1 MHLGDKAKLTVPLA
15 FALASGVAVAQPKEA
30 VPADA
35 PSAELQKLL
44 QNCDA
49 RKFETVID
57 VTVDGKPRK
66 SKVKLCGTAGQS
78 DADWI
83 KTLKE
88 AIDKTAANQ
97 RMPPAM
103 RDQVITALN
112 GEIGRLTGLQPKA
125 AATASAPPALKPALP
140 PPRQARPNTLARD
153 YGSLPPLPA
162 TPPPPTRVLASAG
175 VNVPMLS
182 RPRLSLTCFVP
193 GDLAGDGP
201 CTGFDRDTLL
211 IVKAG
216 EDLPAGTSLRFV
228 RNGDSRADVE
238 LAQLK
243 RGKSMRV
250 PLPREV
256 CKGVVGG
263 RLEIRIV
270 RSAPAVGP
278 TGQEVGREGPY
289 NLRC

>member
-1 MHLGDKAKLTVPLA
+1 MHLGDKAKLIVPLA
-15 FALASGVAVAQPKEA
+15 LALASGVAVAQPKDTA
-30 VPADA
+30 PADA
-35 PSAELQKLL
+35 PSAEMQKLL

-88 AIDKTAANQ
+88 AVDKTAANQ
-97 RMPPAM
+97 KMPPAM
-103 RDQVITALN
+103 RDQVIRALN
-112 GEIGRLTGLQPKA
+112 GEIGRLTGLLPKA
-125 AATASAPPALKPALP
+125 SGAAPALP
-140 PPRQARPNTLARD
+140 PPRRPAQNTLARD
-153 YGSLPPLPA
+153 YGSLPPLPS

-182 RPRLSLTCFVP
+182 RPRLSMTCFAP

-201 CTGFDRDTLL
+201 CFGFERDTLL

-228 RNGDSRADVE
+228 RNGDRQADVE

-250 PLPREV
+250 SLPSEV

>member
-1 MHLGDKAKLTVPLA
+1 MHLGDKAKFMAPLA
-15 FALASGVAVAQPKEA
+15 LALVAGLAEAQPKEPA
-30 VPADA
+30 PADA
-35 PSAELQKLL
+35 PSAEMQKLL

-57 VTVDGKPRK
+57 VTVEGKPRK

-88 AIDKTAANQ
+88 AVDKTAANQ
-97 RMPPAM
+97 KMPQAM
-103 RDQVITALN
+103 RDRIITALN
-112 GEIGRLTGLQPKA
+112 GEIARLTGLQPKA
-125 AATASAPPALKPALP
+125 AATASAPPAPKPAL
-140 PPRQARPNTLARD
+140 
-153 YGSLPPLPA
+153 
-162 TPPPPTRVLASAG
+162 PPPTRVLASAG

-182 RPRLSLTCFVP
+182 RPRLSMTCFAP

-201 CTGFDRDTLL
+201 CTGFERDTLL

-216 EDLPAGTSLRFV
+216 ENLPPGTSLRFV
-228 RNGDSRADVE
+228 RNGDRQADVE

-250 PLPREV
+250 ALPREV
-256 CKGVVGG
+256 CRGVVGG

-270 RSAPAVGP
+270 RSVPAVGP
-278 TGQEVGREGPY
+278 KGQEVGKEGPY

>member
-1 MHLGDKAKLTVPLA
+1 MHLGDKAKFMAPLA
-15 FALASGVAVAQPKEA
+15 LALVAGLAEAQPKEPA
-30 VPADA
+30 PADA
-35 PSAELQKLL
+35 PSAEMQKLL

-57 VTVDGKPRK
+57 VTVEGKPRK

-88 AIDKTAANQ
+88 AVDKTAANQ
-97 RMPPAM
+97 KMPQAM
-103 RDQVITALN
+103 RDRIITALN
-112 GEIGRLTGLQPKA
+112 GEIARLTGLQPKA
-125 AATASAPPALKPALP
+125 GAAASAPPAPKPALP
-140 PPRQARPNTLARD
+140 PPRQARQDTLARD

-162 TPPPPTRVLASAG
+162 TAPPPTRVLASAG

-182 RPRLSLTCFVP
+182 RPRLSMTCFAP

-201 CTGFDRDTLL
+201 CTGFERDTLL

-216 EDLPAGTSLRFV
+216 ENLPPGTSLRFV
-228 RNGDSRADVE
+228 RNGDRQADVE

-250 PLPREV
+250 ALPREV
-256 CKGVVGG
+256 CRGVVGG

-270 RSAPAVGP
+270 RSVPAVGP
-278 TGQEVGREGPY
+278 KGQEVGKEGPY